1 MTRDLTVNTIHD
13 DKHCLDCKLL
23 KFRKN
28 LSQLC
33 RSKLKLVDDHK
44 TQPTD
49 IRVDRNSLSSSVG
62 SNVDHNSDETGSCGF
77 EPHRVRDFSLC
88 PCGRISFLAQKVLF
102 GIFIQH
108 SNTPHLNH
116 YSNKFSVLL
125 SVCLN
130 VSVVPNKVLRRH

>member
-1 MTRDLTVNTIHD
+1 MTRDLTVNTIYE

-49 IRVDRNSLSSSVG
+49 IRIDRNSLSSSVG

-77 EPHRVRDFSLC
+77 EPHRVRDFFSL
-88 PCGRISFLAQKVLF
+88 PVWAHFLSSSE
-102 GIFIQH
+102 GIIWDIYTALQH
-108 SNTPHLNH
+108 ATFKPL
-116 YSNKFSVLL
+116 
-125 SVCLN
+125 
-130 VSVVPNKVLRRH
+130 